1 MPKALKYILYSVGG
15 IILILVLLIAGV
27 IIFVDPNDYRERIE
41 QAASDQLGRSVRIR
55 GPMELSFFPWIGL
68 EVQDVSLSN
77 AQGFAPEHMLSVHKA
92 GLKVK
97 LMPLISREVQVGTLL
112 LEQAEINLAKNAK
125 GQTNWE
131 DLMPENGQ
139 SPGEPRADSEEDKE
153 STGSSTGLAALS
165 IEKIEIQDTSLNW
178 SDKMSGTQTQIRD
191 LGLEVGP
198 VNMDSP
204 IPFRLSCAIDN
215 TQPEVQAEVSTTGQA
230 EMDMQKKV
238 VHINDLDV
246 QTLASGPD
254 IPGGEAKT
262 RLQTSLSLNLD
273 SEYLEVPD
281 MSLTAFDDLRITAQA
296 EGESVL
302 SDPRITGTINVEQFN
317 PLELMTRL
325 DLPQIKTRDPK
336 ALSSV
341 QAQTQFTATPSSLQ
355 LTSLDMVLDDTSI
368 QGQAAADLRG
378 SVPASSFDLRVDQ
391 IDVDRYLP
399 PAQTN
404 GQAKTDPQEEDKKKA
419 DKGQEKEASAA
430 ALPLAPL
437 RQLNMDGQIQVQK
450 MKVKG
455 MRMEEVALTIQAK
468 DGQIDIS
475 PLQGRLYGGT
485 LESTTSLDVRGQ
497 TPKVD
502 TKTRLD
508 TIQMESLLQDMTGK
522 SLLSGLGSVQ
532 TSFSSQGLDA
542 RSLLQALNGS
552 LDLDLQEGSFQ
563 GADLL
568 HRIRTVYLTMQG
580 KTPKETETEST
591 KFSSLDFDADI
602 AQGMVRKSNL
612 KLISSLFSMQG
623 SGQIDLIKRSLDYLL
638 QMNFDRDLSGQ
649 YPELSDLEGKEIPID
664 VRGSFADPRLGLNK
678 ETLVRILGQEKMSEE
693 VDKGMQKLQEKLGL
707 SGSEEG
713 NETSDTGQKAKDA
726 LKSLFGG
733 DKKE

>member
-1 MPKALKYILYSVGG
+1 MSKAIKYILFALGG
-15 IILILVLLIAGV
+15 LILVLVLLVAGV
-27 IIFVDPNDYRERIE
+27 IIFVDPNDYRGRIE
-41 QAASDQLGRSVRIR
+41 QAASDQLGRSVQIR

-97 LMPLISREVQVGTLL
+97 LLPLVSREVQVGTLL
-112 LEQAEINLAKNAK
+112 LEQAELNLAKDAK

-131 DLMPENGQ
+131 DLMPKTAQPSGETP
-139 SPGEPRADSEEDKE
+139 PGSQEGKE
-153 STGSSTGLAALS
+153 STGSSMGLAALS
-165 IEKIEIQDTSLNW
+165 IEKIEIQDTNLNW
-178 SDKMSGTQTQIRD
+178 SDKMAGTQAQIRD
-191 LGLEVGP
+191 LDLEVGP
-198 VNMDSP
+198 VSMDSP

-215 TQPEVQAEVSTTGQA
+215 TQPEVQAEVTTTGQA
-230 EMDMQKKV
+230 EVDVQKKV

-246 QTLASGPD
+246 QTLASGTA
-254 IPGGEAKT
+254 IPGGEAET

-273 SEYLEVPD
+273 SGYLQVPD
-281 MSLTAFDDLRITAQA
+281 LSLTAFDLQLTAQA
-296 EGESVL
+296 EGKSMF
-302 SDPRITGTINVEQFN
+302 SDPSLTGAINLEQFN
-317 PLELMTRL
+317 PQELMTRL

-399 PAQTN
+399 PAQEP
-404 GQAKTDPQEEDKKKA
+404 GQEETAPKEQDREKGDSPQE
-419 DKGQEKEASAA
+419 QEPTAA

-437 RQLNMDGQIQVQK
+437 RQLNTDGQIQIQK
-450 MKVKG
+450 LKVKG
-455 MRMEEVALTIQAK
+455 MRMEEVTLSIQAK
-468 DGQIDIS
+468 NGQIHIS
-475 PLQGRLYGGT
+475 PLQSRLYGGT
-485 LESTTSLDVRGQ
+485 LESTTSLDVSGQ
-497 TPKVD
+497 TPKMD

-508 TIQMESLLQDMTGK
+508 TIQIESLLQDMTGK
-522 SLLSGLGSVQ
+522 TLLSGLGSIQ

-542 RSLLQALNGS
+542 RSLLQALSGN
-552 LDLDLQEGSFQ
+552 LNLDLQDGSFQ

-568 HRIRTVYLTMQG
+568 HRIRSVYLTMQG
-580 KTPKETETEST
+580 KAPKESETEST
-591 KFSSLDFDADI
+591 RFSSLNFDADI

-612 KLISSLFSMQG
+612 KLISSLFSVQG
-623 SGQIDLIKRSLDYLL
+623 SGQLDLIQRSLDYLL
-638 QMNFDRDLSGQ
+638 QVNFDRDLSGQ
-649 YPELSDLEGKEIPID
+649 YPELSDLEGKEIPVD
-664 VRGSFADPRLGLNK
+664 VQGSLADPRLGLNK
-678 ETLVRILGQEKMSEE
+678 EALVRILGQEKISEE
-693 VDKGMQKLQEKLGL
+693 VDKGIQKLQKKLGL
-707 SGSEEG
+707 PGSEDG

-733 DKKE
+733 DNTE

>member
-1 MPKALKYILYSVGG
+1 MPKALKYILYSLGG
-15 IILILVLLIAGV
+15 IILLLVLLIAGV

-41 QAASDQLGRSVRIR
+41 QAASERLNRSVQIR

-97 LMPLISREVQVGTLL
+97 LLPLISREVQVGTLL
-112 LEQAEINLAKNAK
+112 LEQAELNLAQDAQ

-131 DLMPENGQ
+131 DLMPETGQ
-139 SPGEPRADSEEDKE
+139 APGEAQADSKAGQE
-153 STGSSTGLAALS
+153 SKDPSMGLAALS
-165 IEKIEIQDTSLNW
+165 IQKIEIQDTKLNW
-178 SDKMSGTQTQIRD
+178 SDKMAGNQVQIRD
-191 LGLEVGP
+191 LDLEVGP

-230 EMDMQKKV
+230 EVDVQKKV

-246 QTLASGPD
+246 QTLATGPD
-254 IPGGEAKT
+254 IPGGEAET
-262 RLQTSLSLNLD
+262 RLQTSLSLNLN
-273 SEYLEVPD
+273 SGYLQVPEL
-281 MSLTAFDDLRITAQA
+281 SLTAFDLRVTAQA

-302 SDPRITGTINVEQFN
+302 SDPRITGKINVEEFN
-317 PLELMTRL
+317 PQELITRL
-325 DLPQIKTRDPK
+325 DLPQIQTSDPE
-336 ALSSV
+336 AFSAV

-399 PAQTN
+399 PAQKA
-404 GQAKTDPQEEDKKKA
+404 GQEKSESQEEDTQKA
-419 DKGQEKEASAA
+419 GSAQEQEPSAA

-437 RQLNMDGQIQVQK
+437 RQLDMDGQIQVQK

-455 MRMEEVALTIQAK
+455 MRMQEVTLTVQAK

-475 PLQGRLYGGT
+475 PLQGQLYGGT

-522 SLLSGLGSVQ
+522 KILSGLGSVQ
-532 TSFSSQGLDA
+532 SSFSSQGLDA
-542 RSLLQALNGS
+542 RSLLKALNGN
-552 LDLDLQEGSFQ
+552 LNLDLQDGSFQ

-568 HRIRTVYLTMQG
+568 HRIRTVYQTLQG
-580 KTPKETETEST
+580 KAPQELETENTR
-591 KFSSLDFDADI
+591 FSSLNFDADI

-612 KLISSLFSMQG
+612 KLISSLFSVQG
-623 SGQIDLIKRSLDYLL
+623 SGQLDLIQRSLDYLL
-638 QMNFDRDLSGQ
+638 QVNFDRDLSGQ

-664 VRGSFADPRLGLNK
+664 VQGSFADPRLGLNK
-678 ETLVRILGQEKMSEE
+678 ETLVRILGQEKISEE
-693 VDKGMQKLQEKLGL
+693 VDKGIQKLQKKLGL
-707 SGSEEG
+707 SGSKDG
-713 NETSDTGQKAKDA
+713 NQTSDTGQKAKDA

-733 DKKE
+733 DDTE

>member
-1 MPKALKYILYSVGG
+1 MPKALKYILYALGG

-97 LMPLISREVQVGTLL
+97 LLPLVNREVQVGTLL
-112 LEQAEINLAKNAK
+112 LEQAELNLAQNAK

-131 DLMPENGQ
+131 DLMPETSQ
-139 SPGEPRADSEEDKE
+139 APGEAQADSKVGKE
-153 STGSSTGLAALS
+153 SKDPSMGLAALS
-165 IEKIEIQDTSLNW
+165 IKKIEIQDTSLNW
-178 SDKMSGTQTQIRD
+178 SDKIAGTEVQIRD
-191 LGLEVGP
+191 LDLEVGP

-215 TQPEVQAEVSTTGQA
+215 AQPEVQAEMSTTGQA
-230 EMDMQKKV
+230 EVDVQKKV

-273 SEYLEVPD
+273 SGYLEVPEL
-281 MSLTAFDDLRITAQA
+281 SLTAFDLRVTAQA

-302 SDPRITGTINVEQFN
+302 SDPRITGEINLEEFN
-317 PLELMTRL
+317 PQELITRL
-325 DLPQIKTRDPK
+325 DLPQIQTSDPE
-336 ALSSV
+336 ALSAV

-355 LTSLDMVLDDTSI
+355 LTSLDMVLDDTGI
-368 QGQAAADLRG
+368 QGQAAVDLRG

-399 PAQTN
+399 PAQKA
-404 GQAKTDPQEEDKKKA
+404 GQEKTGPQEEDKKKA
-419 DKGQEKEASAA
+419 ESPQDKEPSAA
-430 ALPLAPL
+430 VLPLAPL

-455 MRMEEVALTIQAK
+455 MRMEEITLTVQAK

-475 PLQGRLYGGT
+475 PLQGQLYGGT
-485 LESTTSLDVRGQ
+485 LDSTTSLDVSGQ
-497 TPKVD
+497 TPKLN

-522 SLLSGLGSVQ
+522 SLLSGSGSVQ
-532 TSFSSQGLDA
+532 SSFSSQGLDA
-542 RSLLQALNGS
+542 RSLLKALNGN
-552 LDLDLQEGSFQ
+552 LNLDLQDGSFQ

-568 HRIRTVYLTMQG
+568 HRIRTVYLTLQG
-580 KTPKETETEST
+580 KAPQESETENTQ
-591 KFSSLDFDADI
+591 FSSLDFDADI

-612 KLISSLFSMQG
+612 ELVSSLFSVQG
-623 SGQIDLIKRSLDYLL
+623 SGQIDLIQRSLDYLL
-638 QMNFDRDLSGQ
+638 QVNFDRDLSGQ

-664 VRGSFADPRLGLNK
+664 VQGSLTDPRLGLNK
-678 ETLVRILGQEKMSEE
+678 ETLVKIMGQEKISEE
-693 VDKGMQKLQEKLGL
+693 VDKGIQKLQKKLGL
-707 SGSEEG
+707 SESKDG
-713 NETSDTGQKAKDA
+713 NQTSDTGQKAKDA

-733 DKKE
+733 DDTE